1 MIAGQ
6 TKVGGEQ
13 RGNLVGK
20 KGGVSPMPI
29 TFFCAMKNWD
39 CHHQPGVMMGMKETG
54 STAARMARFRVD
66 TWD

>member
-20 KGGVSPMPI
+20 QGGVSPMPI
-29 TFFCAMKNWD
+29 TFL
-39 CHHQPGVMMGMKETG
+39 CHEKLGLPSPTG
-54 STAARMARFRVD
+54 SYDGYERKWLNRSKNG
-66 TWD
+66 